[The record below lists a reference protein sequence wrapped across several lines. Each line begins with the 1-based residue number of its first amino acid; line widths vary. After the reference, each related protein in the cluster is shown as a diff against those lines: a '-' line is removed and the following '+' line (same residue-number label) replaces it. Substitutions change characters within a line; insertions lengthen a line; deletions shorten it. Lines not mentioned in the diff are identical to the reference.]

1 MKIYTLSTI
10 SPRVKD
16 FNPREF
22 MNSFGI
28 NYIRYIITSMS
39 ETIIYEGCTNVP
51 EHPYQLPDYITVI
64 EIMDTQ
70 DTEVKSVEIVARPQ
84 NRAVLLTLNKNKEFI
99 NIEHGYY
106 TEMLGKFDAIHK
118 QLMKEKQ

>member
-51 EHPYQLPDYITVI
+51 EHPYQLPNYIEVI
-64 EIMDTQ
+64 ETMEAHDKEI
-70 DTEVKSVEIVARPQ
+70 KSVEFNARD
-84 NRAVLLTLNKNKEFI
+84 KNKGVLVTYNKAKEI
-99 NIEHGYY
+99 VSIEHGFYS
-106 TEMLGKFDAIHK
+106 EMLEKFDQIHK